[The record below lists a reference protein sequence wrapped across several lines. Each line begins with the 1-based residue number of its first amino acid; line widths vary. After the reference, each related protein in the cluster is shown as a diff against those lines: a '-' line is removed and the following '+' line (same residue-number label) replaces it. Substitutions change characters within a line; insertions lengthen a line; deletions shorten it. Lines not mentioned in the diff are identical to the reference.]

1 MTTKAKVEK
10 KGPKNPEYDF
20 KWCPGCGD
28 FGVRRALEQAM
39 EMRLIETEEPVENTV
54 VVAGI
59 GCSGNMVHLL
69 EGPQPYGIHGLHGR
83 TLPVSLGIKMARPDL
98 NVIVV
103 AGDGDFLSIG
113 MEHIAPQAQRNLNVC
128 AVVMD
133 NAVYG
138 LTKGQSSPT
147 AHEGMVTSS
156 TPYGKPEDGL
166 NALRLYLTL
175 GVSFVASA
183 MSSKIKD
190 LAKLIHD
197 GMEYPGFAVVHV
209 QSPCTVY
216 NDTYEEL
223 KGNAKKGI
231 EPLAWEIDED
241 HNPSDIEA
249 AHGVVNRG
257 GVPLGVIYQAEGRVP
272 FDARIREMVSN
283 AKPKSVQEMV
293 DSYSF

>member
-1 MTTKAKVEK
+1 MTQ
-10 KGPKNPEYDF
+10 KNPEYDF

-28 FGVRRALEQAM
+28 FGVRRALEQAVAK
-39 EMRLIETEEPVENTV
+39 RVLDKQLPVENNV

-83 TLPVSLGIKMARPDL
+83 TLPISMGIKTGRPDL
-98 NVIVV
+98 NVVIV

-128 AVVMD
+128 AVIMD

-147 AHEGMVTSS
+147 AEEGMVTSS
-156 TPYGKPEDGL
+156 TPYGKPEDAL
-166 NALRLYLTL
+166 NALRLYLTV
-175 GVSFVASA
+175 GVSYLASGL
-183 MSSKIKD
+183 SSKIKP
-190 LAKLIHD
+190 LAQMIYD

-216 NDTYEEL
+216 NDTYEQL
-223 KGNAKKGI
+223 KGNPKKGI
-231 EPLAWEIDED
+231 EPLAWDIPDD
-241 HNPSDIEA
+241 HDAADIGA
-249 AHGVVNRG
+249 AHDVVNMG
-257 GVPLGVIYQAEGRVP
+257 GVPLGVLYRAEGRIP
-272 FDARIREMVSN
+272 FEDRIGEMTRK
-283 AKPKSVQEMV
+283 AKTRSVQELV
-293 DSYSF
+293 DSFAL

>member
-1 MTTKAKVEK
+1 ME
-10 KGPKNPEYDF
+10 
-20 KWCPGCGD
+20 
-28 FGVRRALEQAM
+28 RAV

-54 VVAGI
+54 VIAGI

-69 EGPQPYGIHGLHGR
+69 EGAQPYGVHGLHGR
-83 TLPVSLGIKMARPDL
+83 ALPVSLGVKMARPDL
-98 NVIVV
+98 NVVVV

-166 NALRLYLTL
+166 NALGLYLTL

-197 GMEYPGFAVVHV
+197 GMSYPGFSVVHV

-216 NDTYEEL
+216 NDTYEQL

-231 EPLAWEIDED
+231 EPLAWEIDGD
-241 HNPSDIEA
+241 HDASDLEA
-249 AHGVVNRG
+249 AHDVVNRG

-272 FDARIREMVSN
+272 FDIRIREMVAK
-283 AKPKSVQEMV
+283 AKPKTVRQIV